1 MRLVEDLECYYRQKD
16 RSLKVICELRQRGE
30 RSSSLL
36 GPVKSEILM
45 IEWPKKELVNS
56 VEQEM
61 KVQSKKEDTTS

>member
-1 MRLVEDLECYYRQKD
+1 MRLDKELERFYRQKD

-30 RSSSLL
+30 RSSFLL

-61 KVQSKKEDTTS
+61 KVQCKKEDMTS